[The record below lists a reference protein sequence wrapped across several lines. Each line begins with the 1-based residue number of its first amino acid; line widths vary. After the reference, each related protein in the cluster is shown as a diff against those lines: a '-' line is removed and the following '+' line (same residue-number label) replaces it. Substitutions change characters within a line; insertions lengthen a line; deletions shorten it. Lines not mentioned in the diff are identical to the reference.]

1 MGFFRKIVV
10 MKARLLFILSIFP
23 LALSARQDAIVAN
36 PYATYFDRAYQ
47 EYPSVPRGVLEAVAF
62 TNTHF
67 NHITHNPGE
76 HGSCIGMPEAFGV
89 MGLVADGKSYF
100 RNNLSLVS
108 EISGYSVDDII
119 NDPEKN
125 ILAYAATYALIST
138 EFHFSP
144 DVRLDDIRTI
154 ASTLKAMSELPAET
168 EGQQFARETQL
179 YGIFSFMN
187 NATYQQLYNFPDP
200 QFDLPAYFGDN
211 YAVLSAPRVTV
222 TDVDVRDENGNV
234 FRAGGND
241 PEIQSADYGPALW
254 VAACNWSSRNSVA
267 ISAVTIHDV
276 EGSYSGCISWFQ
288 NCNSGVS
295 AHYVVRSSDG
305 QITQMVLEANK
316 AWHVGSEN
324 PYTVGIE
331 HEGYASQTGWYTVAM
346 YTSSAALVADI
357 CADNSIDPLRTAWW
371 PWSNTT
377 YYNTSSMPGG
387 CTRVKGHQHYPNQTH
402 TDPGPNWDWDYF
414 YKLVNPAPAA
424 TIYTAASGN
433 IYDSGGA
440 GGNYLDDERY
450 VWTIAPTGATS
461 VTLTFNSFSTES
473 SWDYL
478 FIYDG
483 ADVNA
488 PLIGQFTGT
497 TSPGVIVSTGGE
509 LTVEF
514 RSDCATDA
522 PGWDASWTSN
532 TTVIVPANLS
542 VTALGCPN
550 LGVTLNWANSGAGWY
565 VDISEDPNFTTY
577 YNKDV
582 SNLTSVGCPGSFCDY
597 PACTSYLKFR
607 PNTTYYWRI
616 WDGTSHTMG
625 SSFTT
630 PDCQYA
636 DYNCTGTFDDTGGP
650 SSAHTGNEDY
660 TYMIMPVNASTV
672 TISFT
677 SFDLE
682 TDYDSLYIFDG
693 PSIASPLIGGYTG
706 TNSPGNITSTGGAL
720 TLRFISDPFVNNA
733 GFTSTWSCTQVT
745 TDVAE
750 SDAAFSLNVFPNPFS
765 DQLHV
770 SYELN
775 ANADVTLSLTDVLG
789 REIVLSK
796 KTEQVAGSYTQEM
809 NVAQLDLAKGVYFL
823 QLTVDGES
831 SVVKIVRE

>member
-1 MGFFRKIVV
+1 
-10 MKARLLFILSIFP
+10 MKARLLLLIAVFP
-23 LALSARQDAIVAN
+23 LFLAAREDALVAN
-36 PYATYFDRAYQ
+36 PYATYFGQAYAD
-47 EYPSVPRGVLEAVAF
+47 YPEVPRGVLEAVAY

-67 NHITHNPGE
+67 NHITHNPGD

-89 MGLVADGKSYF
+89 MGLVADGKNYF

-108 EISGYSVDDII
+108 EISGYSLDDII

-125 ILAYAATYALIST
+125 ILAYAAAYSQIST

-144 DVRLDDIRTI
+144 DRRLNDIHVI
-154 ASTLKAMSELPAET
+154 AATLEALSELPRET
-168 EGQQFARETQL
+168 EGQQFALQTQL
-179 YGIFSFMN
+179 YGIFSFMT
-187 NATYQQLYNFPDP
+187 NATYQQRYSFPDP
-200 QFDLPAYFGDN
+200 LFDLQTYFGDN
-211 YAVLSAPRVTV
+211 YAILGSSHVTITSV
-222 TDVDVRDENGNV
+222 EVRDENGNV

-241 PEIQSADYGPALW
+241 PAIQSADYGPALW
-254 VAACNWSSRNSVA
+254 TAACNWSSRNSVA

-305 QITQMVLEANK
+305 QVTQMVLEANK

-331 HEGYASQTGWYTVAM
+331 HEGYANQTGWYTVAM

-424 TIYTAASGN
+424 TVYTTASGT
-433 IYDSGGA
+433 IYDSGGSA
-440 GGNYLDDERY
+440 GNYADDERY
-450 VWTIAPTGATS
+450 IWTIAPTGATS
-461 VTLTFNSFSTES
+461 VTLTFNSFSTEN

-488 PLIGQFTGT
+488 PLIGAFTGT
-497 TSPGVIVSTGGE
+497 TSPGVIVSTGGS

-514 RSDCATDA
+514 RSDCATGA

-532 TTVIVPANLS
+532 TTVIVPANLA

-550 LGVTLNWANSGAGWY
+550 LGVTLNWTNSGPGWY
-565 VDISEDPNFTTY
+565 VDISDDPNFTTY

-616 WDGTSHTMG
+616 WDGTSHTAG

-650 SSAHTGNEDY
+650 AGPHTGNEDY

-672 TISFT
+672 TVNFT

-682 TDYDSLYIFDG
+682 ANYDSLYIFDG

-706 TNSPGNITSTGGAL
+706 TNSPGSITSTGGSL
-720 TLRFISDPFVNNA
+720 TLRFISDPFINNA

-745 TDVAE
+745 TGVAE
-750 SDAAFSLNVFPNPFS
+750 NEAAFSLSVFPNPFS
-765 DQLHV
+765 DNLNV
-770 SYELN
+770 SYELQTN
-775 ANADVTLSLTDVLG
+775 VDVTLSLTDVLG
-789 REIVLSK
+789 REVVLSK
-796 KTEQVAGSYTQEM
+796 KTEQVAGSYTQEV
-809 NVAQLDLAKGVYFL
+809 NVAQLDLAKGIYFL
-823 QLTVDGES
+823 RLMVNGES
-831 SVVKIVRE
+831 EVIKIVRE